1 MNKKILLITLLFTLV
16 GFFLFLFQ
24 QFSPQSLAPTP
35 LPTPTPFNPFPYQ
48 LPAIRSKPAY
58 VLVLVGD
65 SMTEALGIN
74 AESLRQRLLAFY
86 PNKDFVNLN
95 YGFGGQNILTLEKR
109 LTKQT
114 SYQGNSFPPIL
125 EQKFDLIIIESFAYN
140 PLSHLP
146 LEEGL
151 EKQTQALDQAVKKII
166 ETHPHSALVFLATIA
181 PNKKMFAQG
190 VYELSEEKRIQWA
203 EERIAYLKNHIQ
215 YAQARQIPLINVYQK
230 SLAPD
235 GDGDLKYIN
244 PDNYLHPSHEGIDLI
259 SNSIAKFIFENKI
272 FPSE

>member
-1 MNKKILLITLLFTLV
+1 MNKKILLLTLLFTLT
-16 GFFLFLFQ
+16 GLFLFLFQ
-24 QFSPQSLAPTP
+24 LFSSQPLAPSP

-48 LPAIRSKPAY
+48 LPTIKSKPAY

-65 SMTEALGIN
+65 SMTGALGPN
-74 AESLRQRLLAFY
+74 AEQLRQKLLGYY
-86 PNKDFVNLN
+86 PEKDFVSLN

-109 LTKQT
+109 LTQST
-114 SYQGNSFPPIL
+114 SFQGNSFPPIL

-151 EKQTQALDQAVKKII
+151 EKQTQALDQAVKKFIQ
-166 ETHPHSALVFLATIA
+166 THPGSALVFLATIA
-181 PNKKMFAQG
+181 PNQKMFAQG
-190 VYELSEEKRIQWA
+190 IHELSPEKRAQWA
-203 EERIAYLKNHIQ
+203 QERITYLENHIQ

-235 GDGDLKYIN
+235 GDADLKYIN

-259 SNSIAKFIFENKI
+259 SHSIAEFIFENKI